1 VKILIASDTYPPDVN
16 GAAYFSYRLATALAL
31 RGHEISVICPS
42 RGLRAQTSLQD
53 GVTVFGVQSLPL
65 LLYPEFRFAPP
76 FLVKNSIRNFLR
88 ASRPEVVHIQNH
100 FLLSNAVCEVARELG
115 IPVMGTNHMVPENVA
130 HHLRLP
136 PEAEEKVRGYLWSRF
151 VQIYNQLYFVTAP
164 TVTAASHS
172 QRPGL
177 GKEVIPISCGIDL
190 RRFSPGNDDSK
201 LKQKYG
207 LPARLTLLYVGRLD
221 REKRID
227 VILRAMPAIV
237 ERVDAQLVVAGPGK
251 MRRDLEVLVDN
262 LRIKDRVTFL
272 GYLPDEDLPR
282 IYRVADV
289 FVIAGVAEL
298 QSIATM
304 EAMASGL
311 PVIAVNAMALP
322 ELVHHGENGFLFPE
336 DDAEALA
343 AAAVRILSDELLR
356 NQMAN
361 RSLEIIQ
368 AHDINNV
375 VEQYEILYARMLA
388 HHANE
393 PQALCVQT

>member
-1 VKILIASDTYPPDVN
+1 MKILIASDTYPPDVN
-16 GAAYFSYRLATALAL
+16 GAAYFSYRLATALAG

-88 ASRPEVVHIQNH
+88 ASRPDVVHIQNH
-100 FLLSNAVCEVARELG
+100 FLLSNAVFEVARELG
-115 IPVMGTNHMVPENVA
+115 RPVMGTNHMVPENVA

-151 VQIYNQLYFVTAP
+151 VEIYNQLYFVTAP
-164 TVTAASHS
+164 TVTAARHS

-190 RRFSPGNDDSK
+190 RRFTPGNDDSK

-298 QSIATM
+298 QSIVTM

-336 DDAEALA
+336 DDTEALA

-375 VEQYEILYARMLA
+375 VEKYEILYARTLA

-393 PQALCVQT
+393 PQAVCVQT